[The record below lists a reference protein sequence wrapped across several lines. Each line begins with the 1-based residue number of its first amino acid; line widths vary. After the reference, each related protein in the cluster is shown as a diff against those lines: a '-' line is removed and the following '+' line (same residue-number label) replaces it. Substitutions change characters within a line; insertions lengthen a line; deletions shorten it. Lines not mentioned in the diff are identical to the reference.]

1 MEINDELEIQLFHTL
16 EQIKR
21 MNEAIRRH
29 QRVEDGNPFMIE
41 QFQEVRQRLH
51 ADLQDLLSQ
60 VTEVRWQLA
69 A

>member
-1 MEINDELEIQLFHTL
+1 MEINDELEIQIFHTL

-29 QRVEDGNPFMIE
+29 QRADPPNAFMIE
-41 QFQEVRQRLH
+41 QFQEVKTRLTNE
-51 ADLQDLLSQ
+51 LRGLLSQ
-60 VTEVRWQLA
+60 VTETPWQVA